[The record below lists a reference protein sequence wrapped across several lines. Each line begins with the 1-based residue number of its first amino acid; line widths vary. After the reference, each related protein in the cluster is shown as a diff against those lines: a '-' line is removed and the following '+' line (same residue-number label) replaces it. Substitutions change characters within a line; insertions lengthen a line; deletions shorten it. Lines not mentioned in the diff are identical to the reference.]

1 MVISPKGLA
10 GNLGDRRAT
19 KLASPDDERVV
30 EQPALLEV
38 GQKRCGGSISSGA
51 LASMLPLD
59 VRVRIPS
66 SVIELNEP
74 DAVFDES
81 SCHQTIVGEGGFSWF
96 RAVQSK
102 GRWRLVSK
110 VGQRGNAGLHAE
122 GHLVRCDARQN
133 LRIAQR
139 VMLALVHPTE

>member
-1 MVISPKGLA
+1 MEIVDVHRVLLGVVAELVGGAVGDPALHAASGHPHGEGVGMVISPKGLA

-66 SVIELNEP
+66 SVIELHEP
-74 DAVFDES
+74 DALFDES

-102 GRWRLVSK
+102 GR
-110 VGQRGNAGLHAE
+110 
-122 GHLVRCDARQN
+122 
-133 LRIAQR
+133 
-139 VMLALVHPTE
+139 